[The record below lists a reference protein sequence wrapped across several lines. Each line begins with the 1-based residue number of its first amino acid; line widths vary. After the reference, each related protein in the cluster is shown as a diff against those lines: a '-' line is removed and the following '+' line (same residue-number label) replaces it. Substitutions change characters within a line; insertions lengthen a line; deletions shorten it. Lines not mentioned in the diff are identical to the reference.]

1 MLRLLIETC
10 VHRRAAVLFA
20 TVVVA
25 VLGLRAYLDTPIEA
39 YPDVTN
45 TQVTVIT
52 QLPGNAPEEIERRIT
67 VPLERELNGTP
78 GMTRMRSESLF
89 GLSLITLTFS
99 DDTNSFVART
109 VVSHRVSVAELPP
122 GATPELAPEATPLGE
137 VYQFRITSDRHDLYE
152 LRSEMQWTVVREL
165 RQVQGVADIVPFGGY
180 LKEAHV
186 RADPGRLFA
195 AGLTLADLEQALARS
210 NINVGAGFL
219 RHGDQEL
226 TVRGIGYLNS
236 AEDIKRVVLK
246 SKDGTPVTV
255 GDLATVVQSYTPRR
269 GAVGVGL
276 EKEGVESFIW
286 MRRGQNP
293 SQVLDGVHEK
303 VRELNEKILPKGMKI
318 ETYYDRSDLVGLTL
332 STVHENLVQGFLL
345 VVGVVWLFLRSMV
358 CSGIVAAVIPLSLL
372 VAFLGLHAMGLP
384 ANLISMGAIDFGIL
398 VDGAV
403 VLVENVIHAL
413 RHERPTNRRDVL
425 RLVVRSAVDIGRP
438 TLYAMLIIIAALVPV
453 FTLQSVE
460 GRIFRPLAL
469 TYSFA
474 LLGALIFALTLVPA
488 LCAALLRPHHAQLQ
502 EPGWIERLRLR
513 FKGSL
518 SRALRSRLLVIV
530 AAFVVLGLG
539 ALTLTR
545 LGTEFLPELDEGDI
559 QLFVE
564 MPPSIA
570 LAKGQ
575 DILLEVRRRL
585 LTFPEV
591 KKTMSEQGRPED
603 GTDNEDVNMSETFIR
618 LKPVK
623 EWRAGYDKKRL
634 IDEMRAKLSE
644 IPGVRYNFSQPMK
657 DNVEE
662 AVSGVRGKV
671 VLKVFG
677 PDLYKMRATL
687 EHAKEALKAVP
698 GIVDLDLYRDALKP
712 QLQVIFDRGA
722 LARAG
727 VSMEDAQ
734 RTLESALSGRIAT
747 TLWEGERP
755 VPVRLM
761 LPPEL
766 RDEVD
771 KIGAVTITGESG
783 ARVPIR
789 DLATIRTA
797 HALAT
802 INREG
807 NSRFLA
813 LKFNIEG
820 RDMGSVVKD
829 AIAIVDKQV
838 KAPDGHYFVW
848 GGEFENQR
856 RAIERLQLVV
866 PLALLAV
873 LLLLYAAMNSGRSAL
888 SILLTVPF
896 ALTGGAFALLVAGVP
911 LSVSAAVGF
920 IALLGQVSLMG
931 LLVLS
936 AAEARRRSG
945 EELMVALIEGAGE
958 RLRPV
963 LMAALLALVGLLP
976 MALSTGVGSETQR
989 PFALVVVG
997 GMITALAVALWLL
1010 PVVYS
1015 FITPRRLATPEEE
1028 DEQIVDAQ

>member
-1 MLRLLIETC
+1 MLRLLIEYC
-10 VHRRAAVLFA
+10 VHRRAAALFA

-25 VLGLRAYLDTPIEA
+25 VFGLRAYLDTPIEA

-67 VPLERELNGTP
+67 VPIERELNGLP

-89 GLSLITLTFS
+89 GLSLITMTFS
-99 DDTNSFVART
+99 DDTNSFIART
-109 VVSHRVSVAELPP
+109 VVSQRVAVAQLPP

-152 LRSEMQWTVVREL
+152 LRAQMEWTVKREL
-165 RQVQGVADIVPFGGY
+165 KQVQGVADIVPFGGFI
-180 LKEAHV
+180 KEAHIQ
-186 RADPGRLFA
+186 ADPARLFA
-195 AGLTLADLEQALARS
+195 AGLTLNDLEQALAKS

-219 RHGDQEL
+219 RHGDEEL
-226 TVRGIGYLNS
+226 TVRGIGYLNN
-236 AEDIKRVVLK
+236 AEDIKRIVLK

-255 GDLATVVQSYTPRR
+255 GDIATVLQSYTPRR

-293 SQVLDGVHEK
+293 SQVLEGVHAK
-303 VRELNEKILPKGMKI
+303 VTELNEKILPKGMKI

-332 STVHENLVQGFLL
+332 STVHHNLLTGFLL

-372 VAFLGLHAMGLP
+372 VAFLGLHMMGMP

-413 RHERPTNRRDVL
+413 RHEQPAHRRGVL

-474 LLGALIFALTLVPA
+474 LVGALVFALTLVPA
-488 LCAALLRPHHAQLQ
+488 LCAALFRPHHARLK
-502 EPGWIERLRLR
+502 EPGWIEWLRLR
-513 FKGSL
+513 FKDTL
-518 SRALRSRLLVIV
+518 SWVLHRRLLTVV
-530 AAFVVLGLG
+530 AAFALLALS
-539 ALTLTR
+539 ALTITR

-575 DILLEVRRRL
+575 DILLEVRKRI

-591 KKTMSEQGRPED
+591 SKTMSEQGRPED

-618 LKPVK
+618 LKPTK
-623 EWRAGYDKKRL
+623 DWRPGYNKKRL
-634 IDEMRAKLSE
+634 IDEMRAKLNE

-671 VLKVFG
+671 VLKIFG
-677 PDLYKMRATL
+677 PDLAKMRASL
-687 EHAKEALKAVP
+687 EHAKESLKAIP

-712 QLQVIFDRGA
+712 QLQITFDRVA

-727 VSMEDAQ
+727 VSMDDAQ
-734 RTLESALSGRIAT
+734 RTLETALSGRIAT
-747 TLWEGERP
+747 ILWEGERP
-755 VPVRLM
+755 VPVRLL
-761 LPPEL
+761 LPL
-766 RDEVD
+766 DIRDDID
-771 KIGAVTITGESG
+771 KIAAITIPSESG
-783 ARVPIR
+783 ARVPLR
-789 DLATIRTA
+789 DLASIKTA

-802 INREG
+802 INREN

-829 AIAIVDKQV
+829 AIAHIDKEV
-838 KAPDGHYFVW
+838 KAPEGHYFVW
-848 GGEFENQR
+848 GGEFENQQ
-856 RAIERLQLVV
+856 RAIGRLKLVV

-896 ALTGGAFALLVAGVP
+896 ALTGGAFALLIADVP

-936 AAEARRRSG
+936 AAEARRRNG
-945 EELMVALIEGAGE
+945 EELLPALLEGASE

-963 LMAALLALVGLLP
+963 LMAASMALVGLLP
-976 MALSTGVGSETQR
+976 MAVSSGVGSETQR

-997 GMITALAVALWLL
+997 GMISALAVALWLL

-1015 FITPRRLATPEEE
+1015 FITPKRLATPEEE
-1028 DEQIVDAQ
+1028 DEQIMDEQ

>member
-1 MLRLLIETC
+1 MLRLLIEYC
-10 VHRRAAVLFA
+10 VHRRAAALFA
-20 TVVVA
+20 TAVVA
-25 VLGLRAYLDTPIEA
+25 VFGLRAYLDTPIEA

-67 VPLERELNGTP
+67 VPIERELNGTP
-78 GMTRMRSESLF
+78 GMTLMRSESLF
-89 GLSLITLTFS
+89 GLSLITMTFS
-99 DDTNSFVART
+99 DDTDTFVART
-109 VVSHRVSVAELPP
+109 MALQRVAVAELPP
-122 GATPELAPEATPLGE
+122 GVTPELAPEATPLGE
-137 VYQFRITSDRHDLYE
+137 VYQFRLTSDRHDLYE
-152 LRSEMQWTVVREL
+152 LRAEMQWTIVRAL
-165 RQVQGVADIVPFGGY
+165 RQVPGVADIVPFGGY
-180 LKEAHV
+180 VKEAHIRV
-186 RADPGRLFA
+186 DPARLLA
-195 AGLTLADLEQALARS
+195 ANLTLSDVELALGKS

-219 RHGDQEL
+219 RHGDEEV
-226 TVRGIGYLNS
+226 TVRGIGFLNS
-236 AEDIKRVVLK
+236 AEDIKRIVLK

-255 GDLATVVQSYTPRR
+255 GDIATVVQSYTPRR
-269 GAVGVGL
+269 GAVGVGS
-276 EKEGVESFIW
+276 EKEAVESFVW

-293 SQVLDGVHEK
+293 SLVLDGVHAK
-303 VRELNEKILPKGMKI
+303 VKELNEKILPKGMKI

-332 STVHENLVQGFLL
+332 STVHHNLLTGFLL
-345 VVGVVWLFLRSMV
+345 VVAIVWLFLRSMV

-372 VAFLGLHAMGLP
+372 VAFLGLHLMGLP

-413 RHERPTNRRDVL
+413 RHEHPSNRRGVL
-425 RLVVRSAVDIGRP
+425 KLIVRSAVDIGRP

-474 LLGALIFALTLVPA
+474 LVGALIFALTLVPA
-488 LCAALLRPHHAQLQ
+488 LCAALLRPRHARLQ
-502 EPGWIERLRLR
+502 EPGWIDWLRLR
-513 FKGSL
+513 YKSTL
-518 SRALRSRLLVIV
+518 SWVLRRCVITVVGAFLLL
-530 AAFVVLGLG
+530 ALG
-539 ALTLTR
+539 ALTITR

-575 DILLEVRRRL
+575 DILFEVRKRI

-591 KKTMSEQGRPED
+591 SKTMSEQGRPED

-618 LKPVK
+618 LKPK
-623 EWRAGYDKKRL
+623 KDWRPGYDKKRL
-634 IDEMRAKLSE
+634 IDEMRAKLIE

-677 PDLYKMRATL
+677 PDLAKMRSTL
-687 EHAKEALKAVP
+687 EHAKESLKAVP

-712 QLQVIFDRGA
+712 QLQITFDRKA

-727 VSMEDAQ
+727 ISMEDAQ
-734 RTLESALSGRIAT
+734 RTLETALSGRITT

-755 VPVRLM
+755 VPVRLL
-761 LPPEL
+761 LPLEI
-766 RDEVD
+766 RDDID
-771 KIGAVTITGESG
+771 KIGAITIAGESG

-789 DLATIRTA
+789 DLASIKTA

-802 INREG
+802 ISREG
-807 NSRFLA
+807 NTRFLA

-820 RDMGSVVKD
+820 RDRGSVVKD
-829 AIAIVDKQV
+829 AIAHIDKEV
-838 KAPDGHYFVW
+838 KAPEGHYFVW
-848 GGEFENQR
+848 GGEFENQQ
-856 RAIERLQLVV
+856 RAIERLKLVV
-866 PLALLAV
+866 PLALLGV

-896 ALTGGAFALLVAGVP
+896 ALTGGAFALLIADVP

-936 AAEARRRSG
+936 ATEARRRSG
-945 EELMVALIEGAGE
+945 EELIVALVEGAGE

-963 LMAALLALVGLLP
+963 LMAAMMALVGLLP
-976 MALSTGVGSETQR
+976 MAVSSGVGSETQR

-997 GMITALAVALWLL
+997 GMISALAVALWLL

-1015 FITPRRLATPEEE
+1015 FITPKRLKTPEEE
-1028 DEQIVDAQ
+1028 DEQIMDEQ